1 MKIKNI
7 KRADSLFNKRKHER
21 SNGVVS
27 AVLINRIDFSLSIK
41 LHNLFNF
48 FIECI
53 NKLQPNKKTE
63 SKDLLICIEHIRKIT
78 IEKKGYFDKELENL
92 FQEFLE
98 EAGNLSKIVKEFVNS
113 DKNSSGYLTDTLLS
127 AKTSRLQWLAV
138 CILTELQMTFS
149 RT

>member
-1 MKIKNI
+1 MEIKNK
-7 KRADSLFNKRKHER
+7 KRSDSLFIKRKYEGN
-21 SNGVVS
+21 NGVVD
-27 AVLINRIDFSLSIK
+27 AVLINRIEFSLSLK

-48 FIECI
+48 FIDCI
-53 NKLQPNKKTE
+53 NKLQTNKQTE
-63 SKDLLICIEHIRKIT
+63 SKNLLICIEHIKKIT

-98 EAGNLSKIVKEFVNS
+98 EAANLSKIVKEIVNS
-113 DKNSSGYLTDTLLS
+113 DKKNSGYLTDTLLS

-149 RT
+149 RI